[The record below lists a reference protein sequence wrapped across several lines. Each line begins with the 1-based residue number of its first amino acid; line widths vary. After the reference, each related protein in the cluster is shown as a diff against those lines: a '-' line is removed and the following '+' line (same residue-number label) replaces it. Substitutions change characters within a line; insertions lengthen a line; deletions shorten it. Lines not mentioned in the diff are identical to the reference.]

1 MFRLV
6 GEGTPTNAD
15 NDFPSF
21 PSKARPSSPPSSSS
35 SWSSSAFAKCP
46 KMVIF
51 SPFFFS
57 LASKCHHLMRPDIM
71 FRKSAT
77 LAKKLVFQ
85 KHHASPPK
93 APPRRRPATLCRL
106 LFDFFFQPAEDVV
119 PSSNKALG
127 DQLLAGWLVVGE
139 GHLFCRYCRRCGHV
153 SVRKLKAEAVA
164 AVAHVQPARRV
175 PLTKLWILAGVF
187 FPSLFDPLEE
197 KPENSSET
205 ICGKK
210 IVASEK

>member
-1 MFRLV
+1 
-6 GEGTPTNAD
+6 
-15 NDFPSF
+15 
-21 PSKARPSSPPSSSS
+21 
-35 SWSSSAFAKCP
+35 
-46 KMVIF
+46 
-51 SPFFFS
+51 
-57 LASKCHHLMRPDIM
+57 M

-85 KHHASPPK
+85 KHRASPPK
-93 APPRRRPATLCRL
+93 ATPRRRPATLCRL

-127 DQLLAGWLVVGE
+127 DQLLAGWLLVVGE

-187 FPSLFDPLEE
+187 SLVVRPSWGKARKFIWNDLWE
-197 KPENSSET
+197 K
-205 ICGKK
+205 IL
-210 IVASEK
+210 ASEK